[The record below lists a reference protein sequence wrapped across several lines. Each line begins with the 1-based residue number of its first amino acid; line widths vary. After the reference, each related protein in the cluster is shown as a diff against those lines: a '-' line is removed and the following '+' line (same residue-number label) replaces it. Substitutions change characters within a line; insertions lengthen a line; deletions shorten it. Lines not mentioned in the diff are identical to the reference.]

1 MKDREGNLAGIAEP
15 RKETNMRDEVWEQVN
30 SPDHYNSNTIE
41 TIDLI
46 RDSME
51 SDEYKGY
58 LKGNVFK
65 YVSRCRYK
73 EKENPLKDLLKAQWY
88 LNKLIEDMENDGK
101 K

>member
-1 MKDREGNLAGIAEP
+1 
-15 RKETNMRDEVWEQVN
+15 MRDEVWEHVN
-30 SPDHYNSNTIE
+30 CPDLDNSNTIE

-51 SDEYKGY
+51 SEEYRGY

-73 EKENPLKDLLKAQWY
+73 EKENPVKDLLKAQWY
-88 LNKLIEDMENDGK
+88 LNKLIEDMTDDG
-101 K
+101 

>member
-1 MKDREGNLAGIAEP
+1 MEDVEWE
-15 RKETNMRDEVWEQVN
+15 EVN
-30 SPDHYNSNTIE
+30 KPSHYNSNTME

-51 SDEYKGY
+51 SEEYRGY

-73 EKENPLKDLLKAQWY
+73 EKENPVKDLLKAQWY
-88 LNKLIEDMENDGK
+88 LNKLIEDMTNDG
-101 K
+101 

>member
-1 MKDREGNLAGIAEP
+1 
-15 RKETNMRDEVWEQVN
+15 MRDEVWEHVN

-51 SDEYKGY
+51 SEEYRGY

-65 YVSRCRYK
+65 YVSRYRYK
-73 EKENPLKDLLKAQWY
+73 EKENPQANTWGFHNLYVFIIKT
-88 LNKLIEDMENDGK
+88 
-101 K
+101 

>member
-1 MKDREGNLAGIAEP
+1 MGSW
-15 RKETNMRDEVWEQVN
+15 KEYLQMRDEVWEHVN
-30 SPDHYNSNTIE
+30 SPAHYNSNTIE

-51 SDEYKGY
+51 SEEYRGY

-73 EKENPLKDLLKAQWY
+73 EKENPVKDLLKAQWY
-88 LNKLIEDMENDGK
+88 LNKLIEDMTDDG
-101 K
+101 